1 MRGRSIR
8 GKLQSVRRTSTASA
22 SEFVDDDE
30 YGRSFYQDR
39 SMAFFVRR
47 AFQISSA
54 SWLLL
59 CGMGSSAMS
68 QDAASSTATQLP
80 GITVTSPSPIV
91 RRNVVPARTPVR
103 VARTVPGRDRA
114 PTPTPAAQAPP
125 TPAAAAPQQGVLPI
139 VTDQFATVTVVP
151 NDEIRREG
159 GATLGDLLFSKP
171 GITGSSFA
179 PGASSRPI
187 IRGLDVNRVGIF
199 ENGVAGGG
207 ASDLGED
214 HFVPIDPLATS
225 QIEVIRGPA
234 ALRYGSTSIGGVVS
248 ATNNRIPDALPSC
261 TAAPFQTYGLPA
273 KAPLA
278 NVQSPGCVTAET
290 RTAVTSVN
298 RGVEGGVLLDAGGGN
313 FALHADAFG
322 RTGGDYSIPSYPYL
336 FDPTKPFNGRQPNS
350 AARTDGASIGGSYI
364 FDGGF
369 IGAAITQ
376 NDALYHIPGIDGADH
391 QTRIDAHQTKIT
403 AKGEYRPDAAAI
415 DAIRFWAGATDY
427 RHNEIGLADPA
438 DPTTLGVRQTFTN
451 KEQEVRVEVQLMP
464 FNLRFAT
471 VTTAFGL
478 QAGHQELTAPSP
490 DDPGTLFNGLW
501 DPNRNTREAGYV
513 FNEFKFTETTKAQIA
528 GRIEHVDLTGS
539 TPDFPADFL
548 PDGNP
553 QTSVGRNLNFTPKSG
568 SVGLIQNLPYDL
580 VGSITAQYVER
591 APKPA
596 ELFSRGAHDATA
608 TFDIGNPNLTIETAK
623 SVEIGLRRATGPLR
637 FEATAYYTRINNF
650 IFRRLTGVMCDGDF
664 ESCGAPDAEL
674 NQAVYSQRDAIF
686 RGGEFQSQLDVA
698 PWLGGIWGVENQFD
712 IVRATFTDG
721 TNVPRIPPVRVGGGV
736 FWRDA
741 NWLMRVNYLHAFAQN
756 DIAVIAETPTAGYN
770 LLKAEV
776 SYRTKLDPAYFGA
789 REMFVGLVGDNLLN
803 ENIRNSVSFTKDE
816 VLLPGIGV
824 RAFAN
829 LKF

>member
-1 MRGRSIR
+1 
-8 GKLQSVRRTSTASA
+8 
-22 SEFVDDDE
+22 
-30 YGRSFYQDR
+30 
-39 SMAFFVRR
+39 MAFFVRR
-47 AFQISSA
+47 AFHISGA
-54 SWLLL
+54 SWLVL
-59 CGMGSSAMS
+59 CGIGSNAMS
-68 QDAASSTATQLP
+68 QDAAPPAATQLP
-80 GITVTSPSPIV
+80 EITVTSPSPIV
-91 RRNVVPARTPVR
+91 RRNVVPARAPVR
-103 VARTVPGRDRA
+103 VSRAVPGRTR
-114 PTPTPAAQAPP
+114 TPAPAPAPQAQPA
-125 TPAAAAPQQGVLPI
+125 PAATAAQPGVLPI

-151 NDEIRREG
+151 NDEIRRQG

-214 HFVPIDPLATS
+214 HFVPLDPLSTS
-225 QIEVIRGPA
+225 QVEVIRGPA

-248 ATNNRIPDALPSC
+248 GTNNRIPDALPSC
-261 TAAPFQTYGLPA
+261 PAAPFQSYGLPA

-278 NVQSPGCVTAET
+278 NVEPSGCVTAET
-290 RTAVTSVN
+290 RTAVSSVN
-298 RGVEGGVLLDAGGGN
+298 RGVEGAVLLDAGGRD
-313 FALHADAFG
+313 FAIHADAFG

-376 NDALYHIPGIDGADH
+376 NDSLYHIPGIDAADH

-403 AKGEYRPDAAAI
+403 AKGEYRPDSAAI
-415 DAIRFWAGATDY
+415 DAVRFWAGATDY
-427 RHNEIGLADPA
+427 RHNELGLADPA
-438 DPTTLGVRQTFTN
+438 DPTTDGVRQTFTN
-451 KEQEVRVEVQLMP
+451 KEQEARVEVQLMP
-464 FNLRFAT
+464 FNARFAT

-478 QAGHQELTAPSP
+478 QAGHQELTASSP
-490 DDPGTLFNGLW
+490 DDPGSLFNGLW
-501 DPNRNTREAGYV
+501 NPNRNTREAGYV
-513 FNEFKFTETTKAQIA
+513 FNELKFTDATKAQIA
-528 GRIEHVDLTGS
+528 GRIEHVDLSGS
-539 TPDFPADFL
+539 TPNFPADFL

-553 QTSVGRNLNFTPKSG
+553 QVSTARNPSYTPKSG
-568 SVGLIQNLPYDL
+568 SVGLIQNLPGDL
-580 VGSITAQYVER
+580 VASITAQYVER

-596 ELFSRGAHDATA
+596 ELFSRGGHDATA

-637 FEATAYYTRINNF
+637 FEATAYYTRFDNF
-650 IFRRLTGVMCDGDF
+650 IFRRLTGVMCGSDF
-664 ESCGAPDAEL
+664 NSCGNGDPTNGL
-674 NQAVYSQRDAIF
+674 NQAVYSQRNAIF

-698 PWLGGIWGVENQFD
+698 QLFGGIWGVENQFD
-712 IVRATFTDG
+712 LVRATFTDG

-736 FWRDA
+736 FWRDT
-741 NWLMRVNYLHAFAQN
+741 NWLMRVNYLHAFAHT
-756 DIAVIAETPTAGYN
+756 DVAVIAETPTAGYN

-789 REMFVGLVGDNLLN
+789 REMFVGIVGDNLLN
-803 ENIRNSVSFTKDE
+803 ENMRNSVSYTKDE
-816 VLLPGIGV
+816 VLMPGLGV

-829 LKF
+829 FKF